1 MIETIKKEWQAKVAV
16 VFFVL
21 VFVWWISIYP
31 VSGKSSFNNYIFAG
45 TYGLMAFWGGIWG
58 ISIAKHWGGFKSV
71 IGKAIIMLSIGL
83 LFQEFGQI
91 VFTAYYFLLKVE
103 IPYPSLADLGFFGSI
118 PFYIFGI
125 FFLAKAAGSQFVLK
139 KMHGKMQAFLLPAIM
154 LITSYFAFLQKY
166 EFDWSN
172 PLKIFLDFGYP
183 LGQAIY
189 VSIALLT
196 YTLSKNILGGIMKSK
211 IFFFLVA
218 FLMQYISDYN
228 FLLQNIRGSWV
239 NGAYGDYLY
248 FVAYFLMTM
257 GILQMQTVY
266 KQLKHP

>member
-1 MIETIKKEWQAKVAV
+1 METIKKEWQAKIAVA
-16 VFFVL
+16 FFIL
-21 VFVWWISIYP
+21 ATIWFLMIYP
-31 VSGKSSFNNYIFAG
+31 TSGESSLNNYIFAG
-45 TYGLMAFWGGIWG
+45 IYGLMALWGGMWG
-58 ISIAKHWGGFKSV
+58 ISIAKKWGGFKSV
-71 IGKAIIMLSIGL
+71 IGKAIIMLSFGL
-83 LFQEFGQI
+83 LLQEFGQI

-103 IPYPSLADLGFFGSI
+103 IPYPSFADLGFFGSI

-125 FFLAKAAGSQFVLK
+125 FFLAKASGSQIKLRK
-139 KMHGKMQAFLLPAIM
+139 IHGKLQAFLLPTTMVTI
-154 LITSYFAFLQKY
+154 SYLAFLQKY
-166 EFDWSN
+166 EFDWAN
-172 PLKIFLDFGYP
+172 PLTIFLDFGYP

-196 YTLSKNILGGIMKSK
+196 YTLSKNILGGIMRSK

-228 FLLQNIRGSWV
+228 FLLQNIRGSWI

-257 GILQMQTVY
+257 GILQMQTAY
-266 KQLKHP
+266 KQLRRI

>member
-1 MIETIKKEWQAKVAV
+1 MIETIGREWQAKVAV

-21 VFVWWISIYP
+21 VSIWWILTYP
-31 VSGKSSFNNYIFAG
+31 TSGESSFNNYIFAS
-45 TYGLMAFWGGIWG
+45 TYGLMALWGGLWG
-58 ISIAKHWGGFKSV
+58 LSISKHWGGLKSV

-83 LFQEFGQI
+83 LFQEFGQV
-91 VFTAYYFLLKVE
+91 VFSAYYFLLKVE
-103 IPYPSLADLGFFGSI
+103 VPYPSLADLGFFGSI

-125 FFLAKAAGSQFVLK
+125 LFLAKAAGSQFILR
-139 KMHGKMQAFLLPAIM
+139 KMHGKLQALLLPAIM
-154 LITSYFAFLQKY
+154 LATSYFAFLQKY

-172 PLKIFLDFGYP
+172 PLKVFLDFGYP

-189 VSIALLT
+189 ISIALLT
-196 YTLSKNILGGIMKSK
+196 YTLSKNILGGIMRSK
-211 IFFFLVA
+211 IFFFLTA
-218 FLMQYISDYN
+218 FLVQYISDYN

-257 GILQMQTVY
+257 GILQLNTT
-266 KQLKHP
+266 LKKMRA